1 MNKEQLLRKIQ
12 AIGLMAVDLQLFLDT
27 HPKNQEALDD
37 YKQVTK
43 QYQKLRAEYEYQYGP
58 LTNFGYMTS
67 FDHVHRRRPWSR
79 TLVCDWA
86 SVKPVPTQS
95 VGSDP
100 DRRTE
105 LG

>member
-12 AIGLMAVDLQLFLDT
+12 AIGLMAVDLQLFLDI

-67 FDHVHRRRPWSR
+67 FDQYSWVNDPWPWEQR
-79 TLVCDWA
+79 
-86 SVKPVPTQS
+86 
-95 VGSDP
+95 
-100 DRRTE
+100 
-105 LG
+105 

>member
-12 AIGLMAVDLQLFLDT
+12 AIGLMAVDLKLFLAT
-27 HPKNQEALDD
+27 PPNNQEALDD

-67 FDHVHRRRPWSR
+67 FDHDSWVNDPWPWEQR
-79 TLVCDWA
+79 
-86 SVKPVPTQS
+86 
-95 VGSDP
+95 
-100 DRRTE
+100 
-105 LG
+105 

>member
-27 HPKNQEALDD
+27 HPKNQEALED
-37 YKQVTK
+37 YKQITK

-67 FDHVHRRRPWSR
+67 FDHDSWVNDPWPWEQR
-79 TLVCDWA
+79 
-86 SVKPVPTQS
+86 
-95 VGSDP
+95 
-100 DRRTE
+100 
-105 LG
+105 